1 MRFMRFTFFVNK
13 NLKRLWFGQV
23 ISQAGD
29 SLYQIALIWLL
40 LEMTGSG
47 TVTGLV
53 TMSSFL
59 PTLLFGLWAGV
70 MADHV
75 DRRNLMMG
83 TDILRAFL
91 VLILPVLFYAG
102 KLNSLILGIVTFLI
116 ATCSAFFN
124 PARDAIIPQLV
135 PKEYLTKAN
144 ALIQTSWQLAVLL
157 GPLLASFLLKTL
169 GVVNL
174 FFADSLSFLVSLA
187 LIYSLKITNRE
198 MPRAYSENNGGKT
211 GFSRVLSLI
220 GEGINH
226 AMNNRVIFILLVIT
240 ALDNLVLM
248 GAAMIGTPIF
258 VKTILGKNASIY
270 ALIEACY
277 ASGMVIGIPLVHF
290 LENRMTNGKMISL
303 GMILDGLTF
312 IPLLWIRTTAGAIVT
327 ILIHAIFIPM
337 ITAGRATLIQHFVP
351 ANLQGRIFSLNSMAV
366 VGCTALSVSIT
377 GILADH
383 IPINYI
389 FAGIG
394 TGAALCGS
402 LALCFKSFREAD

>member
-1 MRFMRFTFFVNK
+1 MRFSFFINR
-13 NLKRLWFGQV
+13 NLRLLWFGQV

-40 LEMTGSG
+40 LEMTGSA

-70 MADHV
+70 LADHV

-83 TDILRAFL
+83 TDIARALL
-91 VLILPVLFYAG
+91 VLILPVLFYMG
-102 KLNSLILGIVTFLI
+102 KLNSLILGIITFSI
-116 ATCSAFFN
+116 ASCSAFFN
-124 PARDAIIPQLV
+124 PARDAIIPQIV
-135 PKEYLTKAN
+135 PKDALTKAN

-174 FFADSLSFLVSLA
+174 FFGDSFSFVVSLT
-187 LIYSLKITNRE
+187 LIYLLRIDPQNPPPITE
-198 MPRAYSENNGGKT
+198 KQENNKT
-211 GFSRVLSLI
+211 GFSKVWSLI
-220 GEGINH
+220 GEGVQHAIN
-226 AMNNRVIFILLVIT
+226 NKVILILLIIT
-240 ALDNLVLM
+240 ALDNLILM

-258 VKTILGKNASIY
+258 VKTILGKNASVY

-290 LENRMTNGKMISL
+290 LENRMTNGKMIAW

-312 IPLLWIRTTAGAIVT
+312 IPLLWISTTAGAIIT

-337 ITAGRATLIQHFVP
+337 ITAGRATLIQHYVP

-377 GILADH
+377 GVLADY
-383 IPINYI
+383 IAINYI

-394 TGAALCGS
+394 TGAALCGMV
-402 LALCFKSFREAD
+402 ALFFRSFREAD

>member
-1 MRFMRFTFFVNK
+1 MKFSFFVNR
-13 NLKRLWFGQV
+13 NLKLLWFGQV

-40 LEMTGSG
+40 LEMTGSA

-70 MADHV
+70 LADRM
-75 DRRNLMMG
+75 DRRSLMMG
-83 TDILRAFL
+83 SDMIRALL
-91 VLILPVLFYAG
+91 VLILPVLFYMG

-124 PARDAIIPQLV
+124 PARDALIPQIV
-135 PKEYLTKAN
+135 PKESLTKAN

-174 FFADSLSFLVSLA
+174 FFADSFSFIVSLT
-187 LIYSLKITNRE
+187 LIYLLKITDTE
-198 MPRAYSENNGGKT
+198 TIPAAAGYEKEKAGLSK
-211 GFSRVLSLI
+211 VLSLI
-220 GEGINH
+220 GEGVKH
-226 AMNNRVIFILLVIT
+226 AVNNRVILILLLIT
-240 ALDNLVLM
+240 ALDNLILM

-258 VKTILGKNASIY
+258 VKTILGKNASVY

-290 LENRMTNGKMISL
+290 LENRMTNGKMIAW
-303 GMILDGLTF
+303 GMTLDGLTF
-312 IPLLWIRTTAGAIVT
+312 IPLLWIRTTAGAIIT

-337 ITAGRATLIQHFVP
+337 ITAGRATLIQHYVP
-351 ANLQGRIFSLNSMAV
+351 QNLQGRIFSLNSMAV
-366 VGCTALSVSIT
+366 VGCTALSVSVT

-383 IPINYI
+383 IAINYI

-394 TGAALCGS
+394 SGATLCGLTALCIK
-402 LALCFKSFREAD
+402 AFREAD

>member
-1 MRFMRFTFFVNK
+1 MRLSFFVNR
-13 NLKRLWFGQV
+13 NIGLLWFGQV
-23 ISQAGD
+23 VSQAGD

-40 LEMTGSG
+40 LEMTGSA

-70 MADHV
+70 LADRI
-75 DRRNLMMG
+75 DRKRLMMSS
-83 TDILRAFL
+83 DFVRALL
-91 VLILPVLFYAG
+91 VLILPILYYLG
-102 KLNSLILGIVTFLI
+102 RLNSLILGLITFLI

-124 PARDAIIPQLV
+124 PARDAIIPQIV
-135 PKEYLTKAN
+135 PKNELTRAN

-174 FFADSLSFLVSLA
+174 FFADSISFLVSLVF
-187 LIYSLKITNRE
+187 IYSLKISSANSHVPVETPHSGE
-198 MPRAYSENNGGKT
+198 S
-211 GFSRVLSLI
+211 GFSKAWSLI
-220 GEGINH
+220 LEGVNH
-226 AMNNRVIFILLVIT
+226 AVKNNVILLLLIIT
-240 ALDNLVLM
+240 ALDNLILM

-258 VKTILGKNASIY
+258 VKTILGKSASVY

-277 ASGMVIGIPLVHF
+277 ASGMVLGIPLVHF
-290 LENRMTNGKMISL
+290 LENRITKGKMIAW

-312 IPLLWIRTTAGAIVT
+312 IPLLWITTTVGAIIT
-327 ILIHAIFIPM
+327 ILFHAIFIPM
-337 ITAGRATLIQHFVP
+337 ITAGRATLIQHYVP
-351 ANLQGRIFSLNSMAV
+351 QNLQGRIFSLNSMAV

-377 GILADH
+377 GIIADH
-383 IPINYI
+383 VAINYI

-394 TGAALCGS
+394 FGAALCGA
-402 LALCFKSFREAD
+402 LALSLRTFREAD

>member
-1 MRFMRFTFFVNK
+1 MKFSFFVNR
-13 NLKRLWFGQV
+13 NLKLLWFGQV

-40 LEMTGSG
+40 LEMTGSA

-70 MADHV
+70 LADRM
-75 DRRNLMMG
+75 DRRSLMMG
-83 TDILRAFL
+83 SDMIRALL
-91 VLILPVLFYAG
+91 VLILPVLFYMG

-124 PARDAIIPQLV
+124 PARDALIPQIV
-135 PKEYLTKAN
+135 PKESLTKAN

-157 GPLLASFLLKTL
+157 GPFLASFLLKTL

-174 FFADSLSFLVSLA
+174 FFADSFSFIVSLT
-187 LIYSLKITNRE
+187 LIYLLKITDTE
-198 MPRAYSENNGGKT
+198 TIPAAAGYEKEKAGLSK
-211 GFSRVLSLI
+211 VLSLI
-220 GEGINH
+220 GEGVKH
-226 AMNNRVIFILLVIT
+226 AVNNRVILILLLIT
-240 ALDNLVLM
+240 ALDNLILM

-258 VKTILGKNASIY
+258 VKTILGKNASVY

-290 LENRMTNGKMISL
+290 LENRMTNGKMIAW
-303 GMILDGLTF
+303 GMTLDGLTF
-312 IPLLWIRTTAGAIVT
+312 IPLLWIRTTAGAIIT

-337 ITAGRATLIQHFVP
+337 ITAGRATLIQHYVP
-351 ANLQGRIFSLNSMAV
+351 QNLQGRIFSLNSMAV
-366 VGCTALSVSIT
+366 VGCTALSVSVT

-383 IPINYI
+383 IAINYI

-394 TGAALCGS
+394 SGATLCGLTALCIK
-402 LALCFKSFREAD
+402 AFREAD

>member
-1 MRFMRFTFFVNK
+1 MKFSFFVNR
-13 NLKRLWFGQV
+13 NLKLLWFGQV

-40 LEMTGSG
+40 LEMTGSA

-70 MADHV
+70 LADRM
-75 DRRNLMMG
+75 DRRSLMMG
-83 TDILRAFL
+83 SDMIRALL
-91 VLILPVLFYAG
+91 VLILPVLFYMG

-124 PARDAIIPQLV
+124 PARDALIPQIV
-135 PKEYLTKAN
+135 PKESLTKAN

-157 GPLLASFLLKTL
+157 GPFLASFLLKTL

-174 FFADSLSFLVSLA
+174 FFADSFSFIVSLT
-187 LIYSLKITNRE
+187 LIYLLKITDTE
-198 MPRAYSENNGGKT
+198 TIPAAAGYEKEKAGLSK
-211 GFSRVLSLI
+211 VLSLI
-220 GEGINH
+220 GEGVKH
-226 AMNNRVIFILLVIT
+226 AVNNRVILILLLIT
-240 ALDNLVLM
+240 ALDNLILM

-258 VKTILGKNASIY
+258 VKTILGKNASVY

-277 ASGMVIGIPLVHF
+277 ASGMVVGIPLVHF
-290 LENRMTNGKMISL
+290 LENRMTNGKMIAW
-303 GMILDGLTF
+303 GMTLDGLTF
-312 IPLLWIRTTAGAIVT
+312 IPLLWIRTTAGAIIT

-337 ITAGRATLIQHFVP
+337 ITAGRATLIQHYVP
-351 ANLQGRIFSLNSMAV
+351 QNLQGRIFSLNSMAV
-366 VGCTALSVSIT
+366 VGCTALSVSVT

-383 IPINYI
+383 IAINYI

-394 TGAALCGS
+394 SGATLCGLTALCIK
-402 LALCFKSFREAD
+402 AFREAD

>member
-1 MRFMRFTFFVNK
+1 MKFSPFVNR

-40 LEMTGSG
+40 LEMTGSA

-70 MADHV
+70 MADNV

-83 TDILRAFL
+83 TDIIRALL
-91 VLILPVLFYAG
+91 VLTLPILFYTG

-124 PARDAIIPQLV
+124 PARDSIIPQLV

-187 LIYSLKITNRE
+187 LIYSLHVDERE
-198 MPRAYSENNGGKT
+198 MMRTVPEPKTRKT
-211 GFSRVLSLI
+211 GFSGVISLI
-220 GEGINH
+220 GEGVNH
-226 AMNNRVIFILLVIT
+226 AINNRVILTLLAIT
-240 ALDNLVLM
+240 ALDNLILM

-258 VKTILGKNASIY
+258 VKTILGKEASIY

-290 LENRMTNGKMISL
+290 LENRITNGKMIAL

-312 IPLLWIRTTAGAIVT
+312 IPLLWIRTTSGAIIT

-337 ITAGRATLIQHFVP
+337 ITAGRATLIQHYVP
-351 ANLQGRIFSLNSMAV
+351 SNLQGRIFSLNSMAV

-377 GILADH
+377 GIMADH

-394 TGAALCGS
+394 TGAALCGFI
-402 LALCFKSFREAD
+402 ALCFKHFRDAD